1 MTSPRADIM
10 KGSFPRGS
18 SPDALSCLSNGVF
31 GFVPLPA
38 ERAAGGAHR
47 RSAEAHGIELPAI
60 GSKDQFQLSGSRAVE
75 DMALLKPD
83 ARPGTQPVRVHVGS
97 HAPGGRSG
105 ERIFPGVVRIDK
117 PGVHIRF
124 RLHAFG
130 GEHVRRRHAEGCQN
144 SFEGGPVHI
153 DPPEEPSGS

>member
-1 MTSPRADIM
+1 MP
-10 KGSFPRGS
+10 
-18 SPDALSCLSNGVF
+18 F
-31 GFVPLPA
+31 GWRRWLPLPA
-38 ERAAGGAHR
+38 ERAAGGDHR
-47 RSAEAHGIELPAI
+47 RSAEAHGFELPTI
-60 GSKDQFQLSGSRAVE
+60 GGKDQFQLSGSRPVE

-83 ARPGTQPVRVHVGS
+83 VRPGTQPVRVHVGR

-117 PGVHIRF
+117 PSVHIPF

-144 SFEGGPVHI
+144 SFEGGPVHL
-153 DPPEEPSGS
+153 DPPERRKLPDGNHQEADAPPA